1 MDIKSLV
8 VVGLTLIVY
17 DIFREVL
24 SVIRKKRRNY
34 KEDE

>member
-8 VVGLTLIVY
+8 IVSLTLIVC
-17 DIFREVL
+17 DIFREVF

-34 KEDE
+34 KENE

>member
-8 VVGLTLIVY
+8 IVCLTMIVC

-24 SVIRKKRRNY
+24 RAIRKKRRNY
-34 KEDE
+34 KENE

>member
-8 VVGLTLIVY
+8 IVCLTMIVC

-24 SVIRKKRRNY
+24 SAVRKKRRNY
-34 KEDE
+34 KENE

>member
-8 VVGLTLIVY
+8 VVGLTLIIC

-24 SVIRKKRRNY
+24 RAIRNKRRNY
-34 KEDE
+34 KENE